1 LVKTN
6 TDFIGVDVEHSA
18 TSFEQIQN
26 IIISAQ
32 SSNVPCLPRIA
43 THDNESIKRILDL
56 GADGIIVP
64 NVDTVDQIN
73 QIVKWMKYPP
83 LGRRGYGIARAQG
96 YGHNFDKYI
105 NNWNKKSILVIQI
118 ESIEAVNNIESLVS
132 HNEVDGVMIGP
143 YDISGSLGVP
153 GKLFDPKVKKS
164 CLKVLNACKKYK
176 KSCGIQDSN
185 PSDKSIKGFL
195 KEGYSFIILSSDIFT
210 LWKWTENI
218 NVILNKLKK

>member
-1 LVKTN
+1 
-6 TDFIGVDVEHSA
+6 
-18 TSFEQIQN
+18 
-26 IIISAQ
+26 
-32 SSNVPCLPRIA
+32 
-43 THDNESIKRILDL
+43 
-56 GADGIIVP
+56 
-64 NVDTVDQIN
+64 
-73 QIVKWMKYPP
+73 
-83 LGRRGYGIARAQG
+83 
-96 YGHNFDKYI
+96 
-105 NNWNKKSILVIQI
+105 
-118 ESIEAVNNIESLVS
+118 
-132 HNEVDGVMIGP
+132 MIGP